1 MTTVF
6 CRADSFC
13 VRLLRK
19 GNNLLQLTCGGGMLT
34 LDRRNCEVAIEGE
47 EPLQGVRSIPFD
59 GGVLEAEILLDE
71 CCAEVFAGG
80 SAMSM
85 LAYNDGDG
93 ITFCADGT
101 VRLWVTLWDVEV

>member
-19 GNNLLQLTCGGGMLT
+19 GNNFLQLTCGGGMLT

-93 ITFCADGT
+93 ITFCAEGT
-101 VRLWVTLWDVEV
+101 VRLWVTLWDVEA